1 MVSYDSV
8 RPMSE
13 TENEDHANDNSTD
26 VNPINE
32 GGDRSRCLAMPMQ
45 YLGILEITLKPD
57 RKEITDYGNG
67 SHNHIDEDIERH
79 PQDHNPRYPGFCC

>member
-1 MVSYDSV
+1 
-8 RPMSE
+8 
-13 TENEDHANDNSTD
+13 
-26 VNPINE
+26 
-32 GGDRSRCLAMPMQ
+32 MPMQ

-79 PQDHNPRYPGFCC
+79 PQDHNPRYSGFCR